1 MGRRG
6 TGYQRFTG
14 EKASEA
20 RKRRVMINKIRKLE
34 EQNPEWRQQFSSYHG
49 YEKANEPL
57 YMSDIGFQNYLTQLY
72 NNPFLVN
79 PHTKGSKQLTRM
91 MNMYSP
97 SFRVQ
102 QGKRMIRDIREMFQQ
117 RPDALRNFNDIL
129 KSLQDD
135 GYKTTELINEFV
147 HSKYY
152 VVLSIY
158 DTAGLEDF
166 NNDYDIDIT
175 NSRFLDFLVK
185 EKGIDLPEELYD
197 IYYTAK
203 SLMV

>member
-79 PHTKGSKQLTRM
+79 PHTKGSKQLNRM
-91 MNMYSP
+91 MKMYSP

-117 RPDALRNFNDIL
+117 RPDALRNFNNIL

-175 NSRFLDFLVK
+175 NFRFLDFLVK

>member
-102 QGKRMIRDIREMFQQ
+102 QGRRMIRDIREMFQQ

-129 KSLQDD
+129 KYLQDD

-175 NSRFLDFLVK
+175 NYRFLDFLVK
-185 EKGIDLPEELYD
+185 EKGIDLPDKLYD
-197 IYYTAK
+197 IYYTVK

>member
-102 QGKRMIRDIREMFQQ
+102 QGRRMIRDIREMFQQ

-129 KSLQDD
+129 KYLQDD

-175 NSRFLDFLVK
+175 NYRFLDFLVK

>member
-175 NSRFLDFLVK
+175 NYRFLDFLVK

>member
-79 PHTKGSKQLTRM
+79 PHTKGSKQLNRM
-91 MNMYSP
+91 MKMYSP

-102 QGKRMIRDIREMFQQ
+102 QGKRMIKDIREMFQQ

-175 NSRFLDFLVK
+175 NFRFLDFLVK

>member
-91 MNMYSP
+91 INMYSP

-102 QGKRMIRDIREMFQQ
+102 QGRRMIKDIREMFQQ

-175 NSRFLDFLVK
+175 NFRFLDFLVK

>member
-79 PHTKGSKQLTRM
+79 PHTKGSKQLNRM
-91 MNMYSP
+91 MKMYSP

-102 QGKRMIRDIREMFQQ
+102 QGRRMIRDIREMFQQ

-175 NSRFLDFLVK
+175 NFRFLDFLVK

-197 IYYTAK
+197 IYYTAN

>member
-79 PHTKGSKQLTRM
+79 PHTKGSKQLNRM
-91 MNMYSP
+91 MKMYSP

-175 NSRFLDFLVK
+175 NFRFLDFLVK

>member
-79 PHTKGSKQLTRM
+79 PHTKGSKQLNRM
-91 MNMYSP
+91 MKMYSP
-97 SFRVQ
+97 SFKVQ

-175 NSRFLDFLVK
+175 NFRFLDFLVK

>member
-79 PHTKGSKQLTRM
+79 PHTKGSKQLNRM
-91 MNMYSP
+91 MKMYSP

-175 NSRFLDFLVK
+175 NYRFLDFLVK

>member
-129 KSLQDD
+129 KYLQDD

-175 NSRFLDFLVK
+175 NYRFLDFLVK

>member
-102 QGKRMIRDIREMFQQ
+102 QGRRMIRDIREMFQQ

-129 KSLQDD
+129 KYLQDD

-175 NSRFLDFLVK
+175 NFRFLDFLVK

>member
-20 RKRRVMINKIRKLE
+20 RKRRVMINKIRKPE

-102 QGKRMIRDIREMFQQ
+102 QGRSMIRDIREMFQQ

-175 NSRFLDFLVK
+175 NFRFLDFLVK

>member
-175 NSRFLDFLVK
+175 NFRFLDFLVK

>member
-175 NSRFLDFLVK
+175 NFRFLDFLVK
-185 EKGIDLPEELYD
+185 EKGIDLPDELYD

>member
-102 QGKRMIRDIREMFQQ
+102 QGRRMIKDIREMFQQ

-175 NSRFLDFLVK
+175 NYRFLDFLVK

>member
-79 PHTKGSKQLTRM
+79 PHTKGSKQLNRM
-91 MNMYSP
+91 MKMYSP

-129 KSLQDD
+129 KYLQDD

-175 NSRFLDFLVK
+175 NYRFLDFLVK
-185 EKGIDLPEELYD
+185 EKGIDLPDKLYD

>member
-79 PHTKGSKQLTRM
+79 PHTKGSKQLSHM
-91 MNMYSP
+91 MKMYSP

-129 KSLQDD
+129 KSLQNN

-175 NSRFLDFLVK
+175 NFRFLDFLVK

>member
-79 PHTKGSKQLTRM
+79 PHTKGSKQLNRM
-91 MNMYSP
+91 MKMYSP

-175 NSRFLDFLVK
+175 NFRFLDFLVK
-185 EKGIDLPEELYD
+185 EKGIDLPEELFD

>member
-91 MNMYSP
+91 MKMYSP

-175 NSRFLDFLVK
+175 NYRFLDFLGK
-185 EKGIDLPEELYD
+185 EKGIDLPEELYN

>member
-79 PHTKGSKQLTRM
+79 PHTKGSKQLNRM
-91 MNMYSP
+91 MKMYSP

-175 NSRFLDFLVK
+175 NFRFLDFLVK
-185 EKGIDLPEELYD
+185 EKGIDLPDELYD

>member
-49 YEKANEPL
+49 YEKVNEPL

-79 PHTKGSKQLTRM
+79 PHTKGSKQLNRM
-91 MNMYSP
+91 MKMYSP

-129 KSLQDD
+129 KYLQDD

-175 NSRFLDFLVK
+175 NYRFLDFLVK

>member
-14 EKASEA
+14 EKALEA

-79 PHTKGSKQLTRM
+79 PHTKGSKQLNRM
-91 MNMYSP
+91 MKMYSP

-175 NSRFLDFLVK
+175 NFRFLDFLVK